1 MIISPSKKFI
11 FFKPMK
17 TAGSSIEF
25 ALALSCSS
33 TDLVTGGTASE
44 QKEGY
49 VTQNN
54 LYYVKEKDEYFKRFH
69 QHTPPQSLELRLK
82 SELFEKYTEYD
93 WITMVR
99 NPWDTLVSYYWWNDS
114 VSEYLYKY
122 NEEKINESDSRK
134 TVQRKF
140 NNFIFNLVT
149 EYSNNG
155 TTSPTEPGM
164 FETMTAFEYLK
175 KYNIQFIDPRMD
187 YYIRYEHLEQDF
199 EHVVDTLGLYNVEL
213 PRFKTSQKKIKEH
226 YSYYYTPETRKI
238 VAEGF
243 KDYIEKFDY
252 KFENKVT
259 RLSRRDRAK
268 RRKDKK
274 R

>member
-1 MIISPSKKFI
+1 MIISPTKGFV

-17 TAGSSIEF
+17 TAGSSVEF
-25 ALALSCSS
+25 ALALSCGPD
-33 TDLVTGGTASE
+33 DLVTGGVKGVE
-44 QKEGY
+44 QDSGFLQ
-49 VTQNN
+49 QNN
-54 LYYVKEKDEYFKRFH
+54 EYYDKIEKKLLTRFH
-69 QHTPPQSLELRLK
+69 AHTTPELLK
-82 SELFEKYTEYD
+82 KRITPELYNRYEKYV
-93 WITMVR
+93 WITMTR
-99 NPWDTLVSYYWWNDS
+99 NPWDTAVSFYWWCM
-114 VSEYLYKY
+114 K
-122 NEEKINESDSRK
+122 NEENKELTIKKSDSRK
-134 TVQRKF
+134 DAIKKF
-140 NNFIFNLVT
+140 TSFMFDYELFIDSIYPNDGPGRGFLKD
-149 EYSNNG
+149 EIYPWKYSG
-155 TTSPTEPGM
+155 
-164 FETMTAFEYLK
+164 
-175 KYNIQFIDPRMD
+175 KYNSHCAFSKIDH
-187 YYIRYEHLEQDF
+187 YIRYEHLEQDF

-259 RLSRRDRAK
+259 KLSRRDRAK